1 MSTTHPRRADVL
13 VEPAYVEGLD
23 AKDLETLRAMHAECA
38 EVETEVS
45 YVRRLAQARI
55 DIVKAE
61 LDRRAA
67 GGTVGD
73 LIAALPQILADP
85 PPRPDAAPSRL
96 PRHLA
101 PAPAIEWRRGLE
113 HLISDST
120 LVNLPAM
127 DEEELRETLE
137 LLRRLETETSERR
150 RQLHGV
156 IDRLEHEIAARH
168 AVDPV

>member
-1 MSTTHPRRADVL
+1 MSTTHPRRADLL
-13 VEPAYVEGLD
+13 VEPAFLEGLD
-23 AKDLETLRAMHAECA
+23 TKDMDTLRAMHAECA

-67 GGTVGD
+67 GGSVGD

-85 PPRPDAAPSRL
+85 PPRPDAATSRL
-96 PRHLA
+96 PRHLG

-113 HLISDST
+113 YLIADST

-127 DEEELRETLE
+127 DEDELRANLD
-137 LLRRLETETSERR
+137 LLRRLEVETSERR

-156 IDRLEHEIAARH
+156 IDRLEHEVASRH
-168 AVDPV
+168 AVDPA

>member
-1 MSTTHPRRADVL
+1 MSKTHPRRADVL
-13 VEPAYVEGLD
+13 VEPEYLQALD
-23 AKDLETLRAMHAECA
+23 AKDLEALRAMHAECS

-67 GGTVGD
+67 GGSVGD
-73 LIAALPQILADP
+73 LISALPQILADP
-85 PPRPDAAPSRL
+85 PPRPAAATSRL
-96 PRHLA
+96 PRHLG
-101 PAPAIEWRRGLE
+101 PAPAIEWKRGLE
-113 HLISDST
+113 YLIADST
-120 LVNLPAM
+120 LVNLPGM
-127 DEEELRETLE
+127 DEDELRTNLE
-137 LLRRLETETSERR
+137 LLRRLEAETSERR

-156 IDRLEHEIAARH
+156 IDRLEQEVAARH

>member
-1 MSTTHPRRADVL
+1 MPKTYPRRADVF
-13 VEPAYVEGLD
+13 VEPEYLASID
-23 AKDLETLRAMHAECA
+23 AKDLDALRAMHAECA

-85 PPRPDAAPSRL
+85 PPRPEAATSRL
-96 PRHLA
+96 PRHLG

-113 HLISDST
+113 YLIADST
-120 LVNLPAM
+120 LVNLPSVP
-127 DEEELRETLE
+127 EEELRKVLE
-137 LLRRLETETSERR
+137 LLRELEVETSDRR
-150 RQLHGV
+150 RALHGV
-156 IDRLEHEIAARH
+156 IDRIESEVAARH
-168 AVDPV
+168 VGDPA

>member
-1 MSTTHPRRADVL
+1 MAQTHTRRADVL
-13 VEPAYVEGLD
+13 VAPAYLEGLD
-23 AKDLETLRAMHAECA
+23 AKDLDALRAMHAECS

-85 PPRPDAAPSRL
+85 PPRPDPSTSRL
-96 PRHLA
+96 PRHLG

-113 HLISDST
+113 YLISDST
-120 LVNLPAM
+120 LVHLPAM
-127 DEEELRETLE
+127 AEDELRETLE
-137 LLRRLETETSERR
+137 LLRRLEAETSERR
-150 RQLHGV
+150 RRLHGV
-156 IDRLEHEIAARH
+156 IDRLEHEVAARH
-168 AVDPV
+168 AVDPA